1 MSLVYTNNSLLRGG
15 VFQAPWPQSIPR
27 ELSEHK
33 DFFDKVKDV
42 FLKALHVVVSTIV
55 FPYGIY
61 QVLQMAKG
69 RFHKLLASLVI
80 YPSPLITSLNK
91 AKRRQFKE
99 MLQWQHGCENL
110 SLKTPDGNEI
120 DGMLLRGAQKKA
132 IIYCVGWMSYFEFP
146 QRFDVIHDIKTRV
159 GDVNLLLFNPRGV
172 GESEGE
178 PSSEGLVLDLYSAFK
193 YLTEVEGIGP
203 NDIVIYGHSLGGAY
217 GAMGAGLIQ
226 KEYPEAKINLFVE
239 RSFASYA
246 ENLRGL
252 FFKHLPNHPRVAGVI
267 SSFAQDLL
275 HSCQWAVE
283 ALEDA
288 KSLKGKICI
297 AYNKFDEAVPFECS
311 FYKKVKEAFS
321 QQRPEQPIRCIKLLE
336 SESTVQ
342 DAEAQETGYSPHTR
356 DLSPWEATE
365 VANELK
371 RMLGLEA
378 EDPINSRLVKEIGG
392 TSRQQLQGP
401 DKDFSVALHMIG
413 RLYDYVQTT
422 ADDHGL
428 VIDRMQTVLDSLKTE
443 DSVLQLFR
451 AQEALLKEREDP
463 LAIDVSPQGVK
474 AFYSHVLARARTLL
488 IVEHL
493 EKRLQENL
501 RVDQSDRRL
510 LQILEESAISIDGT
524 NRGELANPALRLYDE
539 TCQVYERYLSL
550 GVPWPAFENPEYG
563 RLAFMNDEFFP
574 NLVRV
579 EALQK
584 LKRALEV
591 R

>member
-27 ELSEHK
+27 ETIEHK
-33 DFFDKVKDV
+33 DFFDKVREV

-69 RFHKLLASLVI
+69 RVQKLLASVVI

-91 AKRRQFKE
+91 TERRQFKE
-99 MLQWQHGCENL
+99 KLQWEYGCENI
-110 SLKTPDGNEI
+110 SLKTPDGNEL

-146 QRFDVIHDIKTRV
+146 KRFDLVHDIKTRV

-178 PSSEGLVLDLYSAFK
+178 PSSEGLVLDLYSTFK
-193 YLTEVEGIGP
+193 YLTEVEGIDP
-203 NDIVIYGHSLGGAY
+203 DDIVIYGHSLGGAY
-217 GAMGAGLIQ
+217 GAQGAGLIQ
-226 KEYPEAKINLFVE
+226 REYPEAKINLFIE

-252 FFKHLPNHPRVAGVI
+252 FFKHLPNHPRVAEII
-267 SSFAQDLL
+267 SRLAQDLL
-275 HSCQWAVE
+275 DSCQWVVE

-288 KSLKGKICI
+288 MSLKGKICI
-297 AYNKFDEAVPFECS
+297 AYNKFDEAVPFQCS
-311 FYKKVKEAFS
+311 FYKKMKEAFS
-321 QQRPEQPIRCIKLLE
+321 ERRTEQPVRCIKLLE
-336 SESTVQ
+336 SEAAVEE
-342 DAEAQETGYSPHTR
+342 AEAQGTGYSPHTR
-356 DLSPWEATE
+356 HLSPWEASE

-378 EDPINSRLVKEIGG
+378 EEPINSRLVKEIGG
-392 TSRQQLQGP
+392 TRLPQLQGP
-401 DKDFSVALHMIG
+401 DKDFYQTLHVIG
-413 RLYDYVQTT
+413 RLYEYVERT
-422 ADDHGL
+422 ADDPTML
-428 VIDRMQTVLDSLKTE
+428 IERMATVFDSLKTE
-443 DSVLQLFR
+443 DSVFELFT
-451 AQEALLKEREDP
+451 AQEAFLKGLEDP
-463 LAIDVSPQGVK
+463 LAVDVSPQGVK
-474 AFYSHVLARARTLL
+474 AFYLNVLARARAIL

-493 EKRLQENL
+493 EKRLRENL

-510 LQILEESAISIDGT
+510 LQILEEAAIPLNRT
-524 NRGELANPALRLYDE
+524 NPGELVNPAHRLYDE
-539 TCQVYERYLSL
+539 TCQVYERYRSM
-550 GVPWPAFENPEYG
+550 GVPWTGFDDPEYG